1 MYYFKAHGQIYHR
14 LDQPVPGGRWPRHM
28 ELYFY
33 DTNETIAHRVKRSP
47 NLDTSMIRLI
57 LGILQDNPYV
67 LQFKNLG
74 SVSNIAKYNIELN
87 TSISVV
93 DQRRYMG
100 GSSRSYMG
108 EQ

>member
-1 MYYFKAHGQIYHR
+1 MYYFKAHSQIYYW
-14 LDQPVPGGRWPRHM
+14 LDQPVPGGRWPRHI
-28 ELYFY
+28 LYFY
-33 DTNETIAHRVKRSP
+33 NTNETIAHRVKRSP
-47 NLDTSMIRLI
+47 NRDTSMIRLI
-57 LGILQDNPYV
+57 LGIVQDNPYV

-74 SVSNIAKYNIELN
+74 SMSNIAKYNIELN

-108 EQ
+108 ER

>member
-1 MYYFKAHGQIYHR
+1 MYCFKAHGQIYHR
-14 LDQPVPGGRWPRHM
+14 LDRLVPGGRGPHHM
-28 ELYFY
+28 QLYFY
-33 DTNETIAHRVKRSP
+33 DTDETIAHRVKRSP
-47 NLDTSMIRLI
+47 KLDTSMIRLI

-108 EQ
+108 ER